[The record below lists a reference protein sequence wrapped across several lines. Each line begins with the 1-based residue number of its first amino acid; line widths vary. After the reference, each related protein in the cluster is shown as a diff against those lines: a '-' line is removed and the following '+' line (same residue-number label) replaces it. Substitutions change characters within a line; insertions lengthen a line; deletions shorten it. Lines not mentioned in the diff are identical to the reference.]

1 MGRIKTFAQNRKAR
15 KDFHVEETLETGIA
29 LLGSEVKSIR
39 EGRVS
44 LRDSYAQF
52 KGDELFL
59 VGVHISPY
67 SHGSSFNHEPLRE
80 RKLLARRRELA
91 RLKGKVAEKG
101 YTLVPLSVYLNE
113 RGKIKV
119 ELGLARGKLQRDR
132 RRELQER
139 DVRRDLERA
148 MKERTH

>member
-148 MKERTH
+148 MKERTR

>member
-1 MGRIKTFAQNRKAR
+1 MHKVRTFAQNRKAR
-15 KDFHVEETLETGIA
+15 RDFQVEETMEAGIA

-52 KGDELFL
+52 KGEELWL

-80 RKLLARRRELA
+80 RKLLAHRRELA
-91 RLKGKVAEKG
+91 RLRGKVAEKG
-101 YTLVPLSVYLNE
+101 YTLIPLSLYLNE

-139 DVRRDLERA
+139 DLRRDLERSL
-148 MKERTH
+148 KERDR